1 MNSNYLKIVFNF
13 YAGFPGRRKT
23 GCTRRGGPTPPGESS
38 SHASH
43 RDVQL
48 KNKNI
53 DLNQIPLSHDLFSG
67 WFTKYSFI
75 GR

>member
-1 MNSNYLKIVFNF
+1 MSYNYPKNNF
-13 YAGFPGRRKT
+13 LCWVSGRRKT

-53 DLNQIPLSHDLFSG
+53 DLNQIPLAPELFSG
-67 WFTKYSFI
+67 WLK
-75 GR
+75 